1 MARQTGITAD
11 TPQRLI
17 VDAGVLYLD
26 YGEVTEEVLG
36 ATRGGSVF
44 SVETEQKSMEFDG
57 AIGPLKGAQRI
68 VGVSAKL
75 TVNMVE
81 FTTTIFN
88 MAFPGSSSSDY
99 GSPKSH
105 DLITR
110 AGVIALADYYTNV
123 TLVANTTVGST
134 SYAMFM
140 LKNAIADSNLE
151 MTFADKDESVP
162 SITFMA
168 HFDPTDLDTEP
179 WEIYWPVES

>member
-11 TPQRLI
+11 TPQRLL
-17 VDAGVLYLD
+17 VDAGKLYKD

-44 SVETEQKSMEFDG
+44 TVETDQKNMEFDG

-68 VGVSAKL
+68 VGVTAKL

-81 FTTTIFN
+81 LTPEIFEL
-88 MAFPGSSSSDY
+88 AFPGSSVTDY

-110 AGVIALADYYTNV
+110 AGVIALADYLTNI
-123 TLVANTTVGST
+123 TLVANTTIGST

-151 MTFADKDESVP
+151 ITFADKEEAVP
-162 SITFMA
+162 AITFMA

-179 WEIYWPVES
+179 WEIYWPVEA